1 MKKIGFIGMGNMA
14 RAIVRGVLA
23 AGAAEA
29 SDLSAYALHFDRLS
43 AFAAETGIAPCRT
56 LDELLER
63 SDTVVVAVKPYVV
76 EQVLKQAGDRLRG
89 KALLSVAAGWPLER
103 YRPLLDE
110 SVRVQTLMPN
120 TPCSVGEGMLLF
132 EEANTLTAE
141 EHEAALKLFHAL
153 GEVEILPADKMSAG
167 MAIAGCGPAYAYLF
181 MEALA
186 DGAVKCGVPRAK
198 AVRYAAQMLLGS
210 ASLTLESGHHPGA
223 LKDAVCSPGGSTI
236 AGVAA
241 LEDRGFR
248 GAAIAAVETAYR
260 RTEELG

>member
-43 AFAAETGIAPCRT
+43 AFAAETGIAPCRK

-76 EQVLKQAGDRLRG
+76 EQVLKQAGDKLRG

-153 GEVEILPADKMSAG
+153 GEVEILPADKMNAG
-167 MAIAGCGPAYAYLF
+167 MAIAGCGPAYVA
-181 MEALA
+181 MVIEALA
-186 DGAVKCGVPRAK
+186 DAGVKYGLSRPQAYR
-198 AVRYAAQMLLGS
+198 L
-210 ASLTLESGHHPGA
+210 ASQTLVGTGRLQLETGMHPGA
-223 LKDAVCSPGGSTI
+223 LKDAVCSPAGTTI
-236 AGVAA
+236 RGVEA
-241 LEDRGFR
+241 LEQHGLR
-248 GAAIAAVETAYR
+248 AAMMAAVQAVVER
-260 RTEELG
+260 G

>member
-76 EQVLKQAGDRLRG
+76 EQVLKQAGDKLRG

-153 GEVEILPADKMSAG
+153 GEVEILPADKMNAG
-167 MAIAGCGPAYAYLF
+167 MAIAGCGPAGAMLGLLLARAEVRPRWVLGLAVAGLGALLAIGWELGEWWTFIRHGTELGTAYTDTLGD
-181 MEALA
+181 EVLGCLGAALA
-186 DGAVKCGVPRAK
+186 AVLVTLRAK
-198 AVRYAAQMLLGS
+198 KS
-210 ASLTLESGHHPGA
+210 
-223 LKDAVCSPGGSTI
+223 SP
-236 AGVAA
+236 
-241 LEDRGFR
+241 DR
-248 GAAIAAVETAYR
+248 
-260 RTEELG
+260 